1 MRAVYIGR
9 HRLLPLQE
17 RALEELG
24 ITIARTIENLP
35 TEPAALNALLAELQ
49 QEGIEAAVTVALP
62 PHLLAAVSARLTT
75 LVFEMRSTTFQC
87 TEAAEKWVAEKPEAR
102 TYIPGRPGEPVR
114 GLEFI
119 GVNKVRVIVE
129 STRVWPQSAS
139 Q

>member
-1 MRAVYIGR
+1 MYIGR

-17 RALEELG
+17 RALRELG
-24 ITIARTIENLP
+24 VTVTRTIENLP
-35 TEPAALNALLAELQ
+35 TEPAALSTLLSELQ
-49 QEGIEAAVTVALP
+49 KEGIEAAVTVALP

-75 LVFEMRSTTFQC
+75 LVFEMRSTTFQSS
-87 TEAAEKWVAEKPEAR
+87 EAAEKWVAEKPEAR